1 MNNGHG
7 TFWERLVRGTRWTW
21 LDDRYRAALPA
32 DLGESVMD
40 LDARDRLH
48 AKQGRSTARVVFDG
62 PSGPLPVYLKRH
74 YRLSWSARMAALVSP
89 AGHHTPAAAELDHLA
104 RAHALG
110 IQVPEAVAAG
120 EEIGPWGRLQSFL
133 MVAELSKSL
142 ALNEALPPLRSRM
155 DSASFEALKRG
166 LAKETAEITARLHTS
181 YIFHKDLYLCHFFLD
196 MTKAEAPGRRLALI
210 DLHRMAEHRVGVD
223 YWRWKDLGQLLYST
237 RGVAGIGP
245 RDALRFW
252 VHYARLARP
261 RWPRFQLRMIAWR
274 AARYR
279 RHNS

>member
-110 IQVPEAVAAG
+110 IQVPDAVAAG
-120 EEIGPWGRLQSFL
+120 E
-133 MVAELSKSL
+133 
-142 ALNEALPPLRSRM
+142 
-155 DSASFEALKRG
+155 
-166 LAKETAEITARLHTS
+166 
-181 YIFHKDLYLCHFFLD
+181 
-196 MTKAEAPGRRLALI
+196 
-210 DLHRMAEHRVGVD
+210 
-223 YWRWKDLGQLLYST
+223 
-237 RGVAGIGP
+237 
-245 RDALRFW
+245 
-252 VHYARLARP
+252 
-261 RWPRFQLRMIAWR
+261 
-274 AARYR
+274 
-279 RHNS
+279 